1 MLRQPFKYRPRHSQ
15 ASLTAAAAITVV
27 WFYTMVPAG
36 PHPDVARRV
45 AADLHITLPL
55 CAVFRR
61 KLKAEGL
68 KYTPERAKILDAV
81 ISMPGTFDAEALSAM
96 LKPGGGNA
104 RIVITSSQSLAAGV
118 GSMRISKATVYRTIK
133 LLLEAGILQ
142 QVLVESEQAHYQ
154 LAYGRGPVATLV
166 RGDTGGTEQV
176 ELPELDTLAER
187 LCRRLGLQ
195 LRGHRFVIYADGL
208 EGTGVAGGPGMP
220 AGPDGLKR

>member
-1 MLRQPFKYRPRHSQ
+1 
-15 ASLTAAAAITVV
+15 
-27 WFYTMVPAG
+27 MVSAG
-36 PHPDVARRV
+36 SHPDVARLS
-45 AADLHITLPL
+45 AEELHITLPL

-96 LKPGGGNA
+96 LRPGGGRA
-104 RIVITSSQSLAAGV
+104 AGATAQTLAASV

-142 QVLVESEQAHYQ
+142 QVLVASEQAHYQ

-166 RGDTGGTEQV
+166 RLDLVRGEPGATEQV
-176 ELPELDTLAER
+176 QLPELDAMAEG

-195 LRGHRFVIYADGL
+195 LRGHRFVIYAESAG
-208 EGTGVAGGPGMP
+208 AGGLAAGGLAAAGLVAAGFVVGGP
-220 AGPDGLKR
+220 AAGGALR

>member
-1 MLRQPFKYRPRHSQ
+1 
-15 ASLTAAAAITVV
+15 
-27 WFYTMVPAG
+27 MVPAESQLDATAFS
-36 PHPDVARRV
+36 PQ
-45 AADLHITLPL
+45 DLHIILPL

-96 LKPGGGNA
+96 LKPGGGNGGGS
-104 RIVITSSQSLAAGV
+104 VGGV
-118 GSMRISKATVYRTIK
+118 GLGVGSSSMRISKATVYRTIK

-176 ELPELDTLAER
+176 ELPELDALAER

-208 EGTGVAGGPGMP
+208 EGAEGAEGAQGFGGPAGGGPSGPGG
-220 AGPDGLKR
+220 AKR